1 MQVFYFYY
9 ETCITFIITLD
20 ISPRSATFDRIDNI
34 YDRLCGDAVRIDF
47 ITVAAKRYFEKL
59 ELVMFTKTLLSL
71 WNPNTYH
78 LHHIDPASD
87 TTPASTDKF
96 KCLNLY
102 I

>member
-34 YDRLCGDAVRIDF
+34 YDRLCGDPVRIDF
-47 ITVAAKRYFEKL
+47 ITVAVEKL
-59 ELVMFTKTLLSL
+59 ELVKFTKTLLSL
-71 WNPNTYH
+71 WNPKAYH
-78 LHHIDPASD
+78 LHYIDPTSD
-87 TTPASTDKF
+87 STAASTDQF
-96 KCLNLY
+96 KYLNLY